1 MTARFSVLKNVL
13 SGRFN
18 AWDDFWVVQVAKKP
32 SQLVFVPSMAISQ
45 EDRMGIFVLNRL
57 SHVSHLSDVGLT
69 DFAIPFLGLR

>member
-1 MTARFSVLKNVL
+1 ML
-13 SGRFN
+13 SGQFN
-18 AWDDFWVVQVAKKP
+18 ARDDSPLVVQVAKKP